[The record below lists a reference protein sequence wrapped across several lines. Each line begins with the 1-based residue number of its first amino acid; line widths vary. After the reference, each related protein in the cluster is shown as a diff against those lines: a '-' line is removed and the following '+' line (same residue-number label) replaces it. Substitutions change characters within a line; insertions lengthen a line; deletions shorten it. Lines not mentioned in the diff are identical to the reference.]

1 MPAIVGCVARLFHK
15 SIFSKSQGSKLI
27 SGFQLVLISKDVA
40 LPCRSATVALR
51 GGARVKEE
59 SRIDEMVRVALVNS
73 SKLGSPGEMMA
84 PDRNSATSTQSVWMS
99 LDRTMVGVLVPLRRR
114 RASEIT
120 PAAGRPKWA
129 T

>member
-1 MPAIVGCVARLFHK
+1 M
-15 SIFSKSQGSKLI
+15 
-27 SGFQLVLISKDVA
+27 SGFQLVLMSKDA

-51 GGARVKEE
+51 GGANVREE
-59 SRIDEMVRVALVNS
+59 SRIDEMVRVARVKR

-84 PDRNSATSTQSVWMS
+84 PDRSSATKTQRVWIN
-99 LDRTMVGVLVPLRRR
+99 LDLTTVGVLVPLRRR

>member
-15 SIFSKSQGSKLI
+15 SIFSKSQGSKLM
-27 SGFQLVLISKDVA
+27 SGFQLVLMSKDA

-51 GGARVKEE
+51 GGANVREE
-59 SRIDEMVRVALVNS
+59 SRIDEMVRVARVKR

-84 PDRNSATSTQSVWMS
+84 PDRSSATKTQRVWIN
-99 LDRTMVGVLVPLRRR
+99 LDLTTVGVLVPLRRR